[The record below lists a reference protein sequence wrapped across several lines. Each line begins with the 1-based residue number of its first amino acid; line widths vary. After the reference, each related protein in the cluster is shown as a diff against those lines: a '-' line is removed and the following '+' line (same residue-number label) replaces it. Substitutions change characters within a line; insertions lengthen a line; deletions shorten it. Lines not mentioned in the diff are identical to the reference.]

1 MDTNTDNLDIHIH
14 ISIGSRGGQED
25 FGEEDGGITE
35 ETARHEVE

>member
-14 ISIGSRGGQED
+14 ISIASRRRQED
-25 FGEEDGGITE
+25 FGEEDGGVTE